1 MDRLDLIGTVA
12 LVSLMVALI
21 AVFSVQYR
29 PAERLSDGA
38 DSVPDSAASKT
49 TVTALLRAYEKN
61 SGEADRTFKN
71 RTWEVS
77 GTIVRIEENWLG
89 CPVLRLKGDDPRA
102 GEVCFI
108 LQRAEADEIGSLG
121 DGDTISIRGI
131 GQGRSPRY
139 GVKFRHCTVVF

>member
-1 MDRLDLIGTVA
+1 MDRLDLIGTVV

-89 CPVLRLKGDDPRA
+89 CPVLRLQGDDPRA
-102 GEVCFI
+102 GEICFI
-108 LQRAEADEIGSLG
+108 LRRAEGGKIGSLG

-139 GVKFRHCTVVF
+139 GVKFRNCKVVF